1 VQVGN
6 GGSGKERSASAHAEA
21 PDTKYCDE
29 DNHLEF
35 YLFVCFLWQIV
46 RER

>member
-1 VQVGN
+1 VGN
-6 GGSGKERSASAHAEA
+6 GALGKERSAHAEA
-21 PDTKYCDE
+21 PDTKYCHE

-35 YLFVCFLWQIV
+35 YLFFLCFLWQIV